1 MIAWWWA
8 LIALTVGTLFG
19 WLLCALCV
27 AFKDADENQPR
38 PGKGGKG

>member
-8 LIALTVGTLFG
+8 IIALIAGTLTG

-27 AFKDADENQPR
+27 VNRETDDVPEQR
-38 PGKGGKG
+38 SH